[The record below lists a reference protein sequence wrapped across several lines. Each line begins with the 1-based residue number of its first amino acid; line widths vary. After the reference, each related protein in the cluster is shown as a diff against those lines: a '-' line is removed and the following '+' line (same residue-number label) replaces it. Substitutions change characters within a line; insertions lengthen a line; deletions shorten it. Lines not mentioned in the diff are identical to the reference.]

1 MTFFKKN
8 PLLLLL
14 FLVACGT
21 VGITGRRQLLLM
33 SEGEEVQLGLSTY
46 KQAMGQY
53 PEIRTGPQ
61 IAMLKRVLSR
71 IAPVTGKKYPWE
83 VRLLKADNVVN
94 AWCLPGGKIAF
105 YTGILRIARTEDEV
119 AAVMGHEIAHAYAHH
134 GNERMSQNMGL
145 KAVAEIL
152 SLTLSGSGQKG
163 QQMRS
168 NVMLAFGVASKVG
181 LMLPF
186 SRKQESEADEI
197 GLHFMVKAG
206 YDPQAAVRLWERM
219 AKGRAPS
226 SGLDRF
232 LSTHPQPLD
241 RARALQRLIPKVRA
255 KYGR

>member
-1 MTFFKKN
+1 MTFLKKR
-8 PLLLLL
+8 PLFLLL
-14 FLVACGT
+14 FLVACST

-33 SEGEEVQLGLSTY
+33 SESEEIQLGLSTY
-46 KQAMGQY
+46 KQAIGSY

-105 YTGILRIARTEDEV
+105 YTGILKIARTEDEV
-119 AAVMGHEIAHAYAHH
+119 AAVMGHEIAHAFAHH

-152 SLTLSGSGQKG
+152 SLALSGSGRKG
-163 QQMRS
+163 QETRN

-181 LMLPF
+181 VLLPF
-186 SRKQESEADEI
+186 SRRQESEADEI

-206 YDPQAAVRLWERM
+206 YDPEAAVRLWERM

-241 RARALQRLIPKVRA
+241 RAKALQRLIPKVRA
-255 KYGR
+255 KYRR